1 MLEIFCDSLLSFH
14 FFGYKYIGNKYYKVH
29 NGLIFSYTVDH
40 GKKLLRLNV
49 IWKKKYLGWT

>member
-14 FFGYKYIGNKYYKVH
+14 FFGYKYIHNKYYKVH

-49 IWKKKYLGWT
+49 I